1 MPFEIALTGLN
12 ASSADLSIIGNN
24 IANSATHGFKES
36 RGEFADIF
44 AVSNLGTSQNA
55 IGQGVQ
61 LANVAQQFTQGNL
74 SFTDNPLDLAVSGE
88 GFFRLNENGSS
99 VYSRAGQF
107 HADRQGFIVN
117 NQGQRLTG
125 FLANAS
131 GTITGALGDLQIN
144 SANIAPAGTATVD
157 LALNMDA
164 NAPIIASAFN
174 STDPSTY
181 NHSTSATIYDSLGN
195 GLLATTYYRR
205 TAANTWA
212 SYLYVTPPGGT
223 PIEIIPDDG
232 SPTSGEFATLTFNN
246 AGGLASATPV
256 GSVVPSSV
264 NYSAAS
270 LAAVT
275 GAANLDLELRYA
287 GTTQYGSAFTVASLT
302 QDGYPTG
309 RLSSIDIEQDGTMFG
324 RFTNGQ
330 SQVLGQVAL
339 ANFNSVA
346 GLRNLGDT
354 SWAETFDSGA
364 PLTGAPGTGTLG
376 LVQSGA
382 LEESNVDLSE
392 QLVNLI
398 TAQRNFQAN
407 AQVISAA
414 DQVTQTIINIR

>member
-12 ASSADLSIIGNN
+12 ATSADLSIIGNN
-24 IANSATHGFKES
+24 IANSATHGFKSS
-36 RGEFADIF
+36 RGEFAEIF

-74 SFTDNPLDLAVSGE
+74 SFTDSPLDLAISGE
-88 GFFRLNENGSS
+88 GFFRLNENGTSL
-99 VYSRAGQF
+99 YSRAGQF
-107 HADRQGFIVN
+107 HADRQGYIVN
-117 NQGQRLTG
+117 NQNQRLTG
-125 FLANAS
+125 FLADAT
-131 GTITGALGDLQIN
+131 GTITGALGELQIS
-144 SANIAPAGTATVD
+144 SANIAPSATSTVD
-157 LALNMDA
+157 LALNLDA
-164 NAPIIASAFN
+164 NASVIAAAFN
-174 STDPSTY
+174 PTDPTTY

-205 TAANTWA
+205 TAANTWN
-212 SYLYVTPPGGT
+212 SFLYVTPPGGAA
-223 PIEIIPDDG
+223 IEVIPSGGVAGD
-232 SPTSGEFATLTFNN
+232 PVVMTFTS
-246 AGGLASATPV
+246 AGALNTVAPAGAVA
-256 GSVVPSSV
+256 G
-264 NYSAAS
+264 SAAYTS
-270 LAAVT
+270 TSPGT
-275 GAANLDLELRYA
+275 GAANMALELRYS
-287 GTTQYGSAFTVASLT
+287 GTTQFGSAFTVASLT

-407 AQVISAA
+407 AQVISTA
-414 DQVTQTIINIR
+414 DQVTQIIINIR

>member
-24 IANSATHGFKES
+24 IANSSTHGFKKS

-44 AVSNLGTSQNA
+44 AVSNLGTSENA

-74 SFTDNPLDLAVSGE
+74 TFTDNPLDLAVSGE
-88 GFFRLNENGSS
+88 GFFRLSENGTT
-99 VYSRAGQF
+99 VFSRAGQF
-107 HADRQGFIVN
+107 HADRQGYIVN
-117 NQGQRLTG
+117 NDGQRLTG
-125 FLANAS
+125 FLADAS
-131 GTITGALGDLQIN
+131 GNITGALGDLQI
-144 SANIAPAGTATVD
+144 STANIAPSATGIVD
-157 LALNMDA
+157 LSLNLDA

-174 STDPSTY
+174 QADPTTY

-205 TAANTWA
+205 TGPNTWN
-212 SYLYVTPPGGT
+212 SHLYVTPPGGS
-223 PIEIIPDDG
+223 PIEIIPAGGVAGD
-232 SPTSGEFATLTFNN
+232 PVTLTFDS
-246 AGGLASATPV
+246 AGGLTAVAPAGTV
-256 GSVVPSSV
+256 A
-264 NYSAAS
+264 NSAAYTS
-270 LAAVT
+270 TSPAT
-275 GAANLDLELRYA
+275 GAANLALELRYG

-309 RLSSIDIEQDGTMFG
+309 RLASIDIEQDGTMFG

-339 ANFNSVA
+339 ANFNSTA
-346 GLRNLGDT
+346 GLRNLGGT

-364 PLTGAPGTGTLG
+364 ALVGAPGTGTLG

-392 QLVNLI
+392 ELVNLI

-407 AQVISAA
+407 AQVISSA
-414 DQVTQTIINIR
+414 DQITQTIINIR